1 MINWR
6 DCIVPDIKLRNHV
19 YVWVAY
25 SKDYPYLPIAVAD
38 TAQKLA
44 DMTGTTKQTVIS
56 AWCHYKNGAKNRES
70 VAHSSVCSLGYD
82 IQRLLLHSN
91 TLLLSHKR
99 EVGNHV
105 GYCYAVEII
114 NLTTRQNRRYDFVLF
129 SCGENEYH
137 IARRL
142 LEGFEESVECGRR

>member
-56 AWCHYKNGAKNRES
+56 AWCHYKNGATES
-70 VAHSSVCSLGYD
+70 TRYHRVKTGY
-82 IQRLLLHSN
+82 SPE
-91 TLLLSHKR
+91 K
-99 EVGNHV
+99 
-105 GYCYAVEII
+105 
-114 NLTTRQNRRYDFVLF
+114 
-129 SCGENEYH
+129 GE
-137 IARRL
+137 
-142 LEGFEESVECGRR
+142 